1 LGGNGTNM
9 AIGDIINDQEPLP
22 NVWYSFRPSAG
33 TEIIITFVGGQGT
46 DMRAGLYNGTNQSD
60 AKLYDQAEFAAGQNT
75 KIGINNTNYLIF
87 HDNAGGPSYSGIQ
100 IK

>member
-1 LGGNGTNM
+1 
-9 AIGDIINDQEPLP
+9 
-22 NVWYSFRPSAG
+22 
-33 TEIIITFVGGQGT
+33 
-46 DMRAGLYNGTNQSD
+46 MRAGLYNGTNQSD